1 MDLLITVSKSSSV
14 EILGPLLR
22 ACVRRRCSWQVF
34 LTHEGVKVL
43 ENADVA
49 EILESHSKNK
59 GDNNCAIV
67 CHDSWQQ
74 YGSGGD
80 CPVTA
85 GSQTNHSEMA
95 GAATR
100 VVSL

>member
-1 MDLLITVSKSSSV
+1 MDLLITVSNPASSSV
-14 EILGPLLR
+14 LAPLLH
-22 ACVRRRCSWQVF
+22 ACVRRGCSWQVF

-43 ENADVA
+43 ANEDVLELLRLHRENAV
-49 EILESHSKNK
+49 
-59 GDNNCAIV
+59 V

-74 YGSGGD
+74 FGSGEE
-80 CPVTA
+80 CQVTE

-95 GAATR
+95 GRATR